1 MNIKKTNFLNIVIVS
16 VSFWLVS
23 IYSLNISHDYNSY
36 LLFYDLVVNTDG
48 YFQLLSQTRFEPGV
62 PSLYYYLSPYFS
74 GRELFLLLALIILI
88 VKYGLIIKYT
98 KRPYLAWL
106 LYIILFL
113 PAQESSQIRI
123 AFSTVFIMY
132 IIFNPYTVRN
142 LIPATV
148 FSILFHKIGVITPL
162 LLIPK
167 LGRMGV
173 LLWLLVFGITLQ
185 ILDNISLLIGLEAY
199 FIGGNHSVNLLSS
212 VFIVQLLISINGLL
226 NWQQYNVIQ
235 KKGLMIILIGC
246 AVYIGLADVPG
257 VAHRVREVSL
267 IGIIPMIFSTKYSL
281 NLKNSNFIIYIGTFY
296 LVAYE
301 LFYTIN
307 RFMAGVWTL

>member
-1 MNIKKTNFLNIVIVS
+1 MVM
-16 VSFWLVS
+16 
-23 IYSLNISHDYNSY
+23 
-36 LLFYDLVVNTDG
+36 
-48 YFQLLSQTRFEPGV
+48 
-62 PSLYYYLSPYFS
+62 
-74 GRELFLLLALIILI
+74 
-88 VKYGLIIKYT
+88 
-98 KRPYLAWL
+98 
-106 LYIILFL
+106 YIILFL